1 MKGSILKEK
10 YSWIWLVV
18 LMTILNLLFYW
29 KFIIGKE
36 FFLALN
42 DMDKE
47 NIMECQKGTH
57 PIILSGKEQLW
68 Q

>member
-1 MKGSILKEK
+1 ME
-10 YSWIWLVV
+10 
-18 LMTILNLLFYW
+18 NRF
-29 KFIIGKE
+29 GKE

>member
-1 MKGSILKEK
+1 MLFAIFFNNVVFLYLDRQLKE
-10 YSWIWLVV
+10 Y
-18 LMTILNLLFYW
+18 MENRF
-29 KFIIGKE
+29 GKE